1 VNHEPDD
8 TSQQD
13 LLNPD
18 RALLRFEFVES
29 LIRLACLLYPSAE
42 TFQEKLSKF
51 MSSDFGRI
59 FENEEFAQFNQLFG
73 DAYRDKYIYEKEV
86 CKILKDNSK
95 NLEMTLRAFAK
106 QKVRQKFCF
115 EYIPRSIWSVLI
127 YCQSDIDHF

>member
-1 VNHEPDD
+1 MNHEPDD

-86 CKILKDNSK
+86 CKILKDNWK

-106 QKVRQKFCF
+106 QKVR
-115 EYIPRSIWSVLI
+115 
-127 YCQSDIDHF
+127 